1 MLNKLL
7 LPSFTNLEVPQP
19 VSSLLIASIISLGII
34 LSLFTLYTFS
44 AVFNNQDFLFGSN
57 ADTLL

>member
-19 VSSLLIASIISLGII
+19 VSSLLIAIIISLISGYI
-34 LSLFTLYTFS
+34 LLVLYTFS
-44 AVFNNQDFLFGSN
+44 EVFNNQDFLFGSN
-57 ADTLL
+57 GDTLL